1 MVLLVTTHV
10 TPPNPQTTHTYIK
23 LTCSCDGQVVEYEIS
38 SMSHRHR
45 DVYLR
50 LPTDITVSRLL
61 AEPADFLVDA
71 ATVLKFRVD
80 SELRSQLIVMQ
91 TGGQGITGGDTGGE
105 EQEERAGAD
114 PAAFGEGGGT
124 GEGGGAFIEE
134 EEERAGADPAA
145 VGEGG
150 GTGEGGG
157 AFIEEPAMKDM
168 SVIGIWK
175 IENLILFCALAYRLA
190 GGGTAGH
197 EIRQPNNPK
206 HRDERLAKE
215 NKFNNEARTRAAH
228 DPRIGAHYTIKT
240 TKPTKDETLL
250 ILQDLVGGD
259 TTVWQEFLD
268 NKALQYNFQDSV
280 PGDDFSSHNK
290 KHIRRHAIG
299 LLFVAAHLR
308 AAKNCAHTVNPN
320 RGIARRG
327 CSWNFYMG
335 MMTHAYLNPGAG
347 QAHIGQSLAYT
358 VTPDDSYA
366 LSGWNLDHGTYD
378 VIDDGSDDWRLTS
391 PSGPC
396 HGPRQYFTYHP
407 LGAAFNE
414 TFWRLTVL
422 CKNCDLKL
430 NATHAQVTAM
440 NQLAAGSTW
449 I

>member
-1 MVLLVTTHV
+1 
-10 TPPNPQTTHTYIK
+10 
-23 LTCSCDGQVVEYEIS
+23 
-38 SMSHRHR
+38 
-45 DVYLR
+45 
-50 LPTDITVSRLL
+50 
-61 AEPADFLVDA
+61 
-71 ATVLKFRVD
+71 
-80 SELRSQLIVMQ
+80 
-91 TGGQGITGGDTGGE
+91 
-105 EQEERAGAD
+105 
-114 PAAFGEGGGT
+114 
-124 GEGGGAFIEE
+124 
-134 EEERAGADPAA
+134 
-145 VGEGG
+145 
-150 GTGEGGG
+150 
-157 AFIEEPAMKDM
+157 M

-190 GGGTAGH
+190 GGGSAGH
-197 EIRQPNNPK
+197 EIRQPNNRK

-215 NKFNNEARTRAAH
+215 NKFNNEARTRGAL
-228 DPRIGAHYTIKT
+228 DPRIGPHYTIKT

-268 NKALQYNFQDSV
+268 NKALQYNFQNSV

-378 VIDDGSDDWRLTS
+378 VIDDGSDDCRLTS